1 MMEFDKIVNKR
12 LKGMAVRI
20 LSFIEDSLDAS
31 DLEDVGEEEAFTITG
46 GSLREIR
53 SEILNAAGETSRS
66 IASLKATPAGGVSKV
81 SFSREA
87 ISALGRAVVE
97 IAEAEGSNEKM
108 PVFETNGDFNLLHK
122 IRNDLGVGVV
132 YNKKYICRGV
142 EDIVGSL
149 IPLLDSASLAGIK
162 IAGGDYKTW
171 RDAVCELYLE
181 GLGDE

>member
-1 MMEFDKIVNKR
+1 MEFDKIVNKR

-20 LSFIEDSLDAS
+20 LSFIEDSLDAC
-31 DLEDVGEEEAFTITG
+31 DLEDVGEAEAFTITG
-46 GSLREIR
+46 SSLKEIR

-66 IASLKATPAGGVSKV
+66 ISSLKATPGNGKV
-81 SFSREA
+81 SFSRDVM
-87 ISALGRAVVE
+87 SALSRASVE
-97 IAEAEGSNEKM
+97 IVEAEGSDEKM
-108 PVFETNGDFNLLHK
+108 PVFETNGEFNLLHK

-149 IPLLDSASLAGIK
+149 IPILDSATVAGIK
-162 IAGGDYKTW
+162 VADGDYKSW